1 MMKRML
7 MLLTLLLV
15 SGCSDSEIIT
25 KRNDVID
32 EAREVIDN
40 AGGETTLTAHINIRD
55 DMIGDSYQVMRM
67 IEKSVNEDK
76 EIKYKILNDYQ
87 EKYLSLWNDGGLT
100 EEEKNLYAVVAVTI
114 EMIDDYIT
122 IGSERMDFEI
132 AKERFYE
139 VLENGK

>member
-67 IEKSVNEDK
+67 IEKSVDEDK

>member
-1 MMKRML
+1 MKRML

-67 IEKSVNEDK
+67 IEKSVDEDK